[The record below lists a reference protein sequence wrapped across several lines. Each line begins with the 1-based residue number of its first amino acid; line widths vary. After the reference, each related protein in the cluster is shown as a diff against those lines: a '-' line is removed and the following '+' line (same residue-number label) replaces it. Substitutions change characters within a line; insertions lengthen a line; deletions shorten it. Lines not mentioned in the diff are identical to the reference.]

1 MNKWYRWD
9 GNALIINV
17 RVQPRGSRDEILG
30 PHGDNLK
37 VKVTCPPVEG
47 QANARLIKLLAK
59 AFQVPASRITLLSG
73 AAAREK
79 RLRIEAPRALPYLA
93 AR

>member
-1 MNKWYRWD
+1 MNNWYRWD
-9 GNALIINV
+9 GDALVINV

-37 VKVTCPPVEG
+37 VKVTCPPAEG
-47 QANARLIKLLAK
+47 RANARLIKLLAK
-59 AFQVPASRITLLSG
+59 AFQVPVSRITLLSG
-73 AAAREK
+73 AGAREK
-79 RLRIEAPRALPYLA
+79 RLRIEAPRALPYLP